1 MISVK
6 FLSKEK
12 VARDTY
18 SFYFT
23 PEKPVSF
30 VAGQFIELFLTDHA
44 HNHAQKRWFTLSSS
58 PSENRLA
65 ITTRI
70 NPSTTSD
77 YKRALFHLSPQVKL
91 KMANPMGDFVLPV
104 DSAIPLIF
112 IAGGIGCTPFRSII
126 KELGD
131 KREKR
136 NIRLLH
142 AVRHKEEAAFQDVF
156 GVLGDN
162 YIVLETAKSGP
173 LSTKDILSFSS
184 HNPSC
189 YYYVSGPEPMVEALY
204 SELQKQGV
212 QKNRILGDYFPGYN
226 AP

>member
-1 MISVK
+1 
-6 FLSKEK
+6 
-12 VARDTY
+12 
-18 SFYFT
+18 
-23 PEKPVSF
+23 
-30 VAGQFIELFLTDHA
+30 
-44 HNHAQKRWFTLSSS
+44 
-58 PSENRLA
+58 
-65 ITTRI
+65 
-70 NPSTTSD
+70 
-77 YKRALFHLSPQVKL
+77 
-91 KMANPMGDFVLPV
+91 MANPMGDFVLPV

-126 KELGD
+126 KELHD

-173 LSTKDILSFSS
+173 LQAIDILSFSS